1 MTFIKGTVYKTK
13 TFINLY
19 PWTLTSDKYIEQ
31 RLGKILCELNE
42 STIQVEGFNSFSQD
56 CTDSSKHNISKDR
69 GLLLSVSVHRSYS
82 VKTDKKELLVI
93 RNIPG

>member
-1 MTFIKGTVYKTK
+1 MTFIKGTVYKNK

-42 STIQVEGFNSFSQD
+42 STIQAEGFNSFSQNW
-56 CTDSSKHNISKDR
+56 TDSSKHNISKDR
-69 GLLLSVSVHRSYS
+69 GLLLLVSVHRSYS
-82 VKTDKKELLVI
+82 VKTKTKK
-93 RNIPG
+93 NS